1 MLLLH
6 AGLFDGTRLQ
16 CCSPGSE
23 QRQAVHLSSL
33 SMTLHPAWRF
43 LKLSE
48 FDAGNPGFGGACL
61 PLLAYE
67 VVYASLL
74 AEQGLLR
81 EATAYCASVQV
92 AAAMVSMMST

>member
-6 AGLFDGTRLQ
+6 VGLFDETRLQ
-16 CCSPGSE
+16 CCSPGIE

-33 SMTLHPAWRF
+33 SMTLHPAVNSD
-43 LKLSE
+43 SE

-92 AAAMVSMMST
+92 AATVMSMVST